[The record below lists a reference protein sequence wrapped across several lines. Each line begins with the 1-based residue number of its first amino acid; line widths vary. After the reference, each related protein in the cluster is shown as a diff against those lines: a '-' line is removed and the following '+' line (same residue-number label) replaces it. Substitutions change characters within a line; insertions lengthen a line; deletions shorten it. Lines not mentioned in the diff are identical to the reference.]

1 MAHPIR
7 VLVVDDS
14 AVARRL
20 LCDLLNRD
28 PGIQVVATAGDGYI
42 ARRKVQALR
51 PDVVTLDVVM
61 PRMDGLT
68 FLGELMRLRPVP
80 VVMISG
86 QTAESCDV
94 TLQALERGAVD
105 FICKPQED
113 LQAWIAVAGDEIVEK
128 VKQAARARLRPLPP
142 REPVRPPVRVAA
154 AARSARPLIA
164 IGASTGGTEAIV
176 EFLMEMPPDSPGM
189 VIVQHMPREFT
200 RRFAERCNTRTGVR
214 VKEAEHGDEVRAG
227 WALIAP
233 GGHHARV
240 HRAEQRYW
248 VSLDEQPPINRH
260 RPSVD
265 ALFESVADA
274 TGSDSI
280 GVLLTGMGT
289 DGARGLLAM
298 RRAGARTIV
307 QDEGSCVVFG
317 MPREAIA
324 VGAAEFVVPLGRIAR
339 VVLGLLTA
347 QESAGAAPGRTMHA
361 LDA

>member
-1 MAHPIR
+1 MARPIR

-20 LCDLLNRD
+20 LCDLLERD

-68 FLGELMRLRPVP
+68 LLGELMRVRPLP

-128 VKQAARARLRPLPP
+128 VKQAARARLRPLPL
-142 REPVRPPVRVAA
+142 REALRPPVPAA
-154 AARSARPLIA
+154 AARTARPLIA

-176 EFLMEMPPDSPGM
+176 ELLMEMPSDSPGM

-200 RRFAERCNTRTGVR
+200 RRFAERCDTRTAVR
-214 VKEAEHGDEVRAG
+214 VKEAEHGDEVRTG

-233 GGHHARV
+233 GGQHARV
-240 HRAEQRYW
+240 RRTDRRYW

-265 ALFESVADA
+265 ALFESVVDA
-274 TGSDSI
+274 AGSDSI

-289 DGARGLLAM
+289 DGFRGLLAM
-298 RRAGARTIV
+298 RRAGARTVV
-307 QDEGSCVVFG
+307 QDESSCVVFG

-339 VVLGLLTA
+339 VVLGFLGG
-347 QESAGAAPGRTMHA
+347 QESAGAAPGRRLHA

>member
-1 MAHPIR
+1 MPRPIR

-20 LCDLLNRD
+20 LGDLLARD
-28 PGIQVVATAGDGYI
+28 PGIEVVATAGDGYI
-42 ARRKVQALR
+42 ARRKVEALR

-68 FLGELMRLRPVP
+68 LLGELVRKRPVP

-86 QTAESCDV
+86 LTAESCDV

-105 FICKPQED
+105 FICKPHGD
-113 LQAWIAVAGDEIVEK
+113 LQSWIATAGDEIVEK

-142 REPVRPPVRVAA
+142 PAPARPSVTVAA
-154 AARSARPLIA
+154 AARSTRPLIA

-189 VIVQHMPREFT
+189 VIVQHMPPEFT
-200 RRFAERCNTRTGVR
+200 RRFAERCNSRTTVR
-214 VKEAEHGDEVRAG
+214 VKEAEHGDEVRPG

-233 GGHHARV
+233 GGRHARV
-240 HRAEQRYW
+240 RRADQGYR
-248 VSLDEQPPINRH
+248 VTLDARPPLNRH

-265 ALFESVADA
+265 ALFESVAVA
-274 TGSDSI
+274 AGPNGV

-298 RRAGARTIV
+298 RRAGARTLA

-324 VGAAEFVVPLGRIAR
+324 MGAAEFVVPLGRIAR
-339 VVLGLLTA
+339 VVLALVTGG
-347 QESAGAAPGRTMHA
+347 ESAGATHGSAVHA